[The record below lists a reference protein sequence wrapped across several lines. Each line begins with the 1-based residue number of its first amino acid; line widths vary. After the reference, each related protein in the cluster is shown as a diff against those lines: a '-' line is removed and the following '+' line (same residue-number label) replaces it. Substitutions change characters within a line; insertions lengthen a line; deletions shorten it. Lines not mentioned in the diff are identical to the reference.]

1 VHPGAVQQ
9 ELGRSPERPD
19 VTTGWAEETE
29 AHSISQSTEAA
40 LESKASRSVLASA
53 AVSSASVS
61 EARTHGTRRT
71 AALRDPVNITLD
83 GEPILAERGEPVAAA
98 LVAAGKLMI
107 ARSPKFHR
115 PRGPSCMRAA
125 CDGCL
130 ARVDETPNIMTCMVA
145 AEEGTAVVSQNR
157 LGPRETDFLRMTDW
171 FFPEGMNH
179 HELFAGI
186 PGVQNVM
193 QAFARRVAGL
203 GRLPAETEAPH
214 PAVRRRADV
223 VVVGAGP
230 SGMAVASQLARAGRT
245 VEVLDDQL
253 TPGGGIK
260 ALAPAEA
267 GAFDSIRAVFTDL
280 VKQER
285 IRLRSHTV
293 AGGIYGDDL
302 LVVGPTGA
310 EVLEAGALVLACGAH
325 DGALAFEGNDVP
337 GVMSARAAGFLLGC
351 GVLVGKKMVVVASPG
366 GGPFGA
372 SLARALPD
380 RVTVAA
386 GEPVRVRGSSHAKA
400 VIVRDA
406 SGKEKE
412 HTADAVLIDAPR
424 SPAYELAEQ
433 AGARVTHEP
442 RGYLVQTDAGRIR
455 DHIFAVG
462 EMTGTP
468 FAPAALEAE
477 ATRVAATILG

>member
-1 VHPGAVQQ
+1 MST
-9 ELGRSPERPD
+9 LPER
-19 VTTGWAEETE
+19 
-29 AHSISQSTEAA
+29 
-40 LESKASRSVLASA
+40 
-53 AVSSASVS
+53 
-61 EARTHGTRRT
+61 RTR
-71 AALRDPVNITLD
+71 ALRDPVTITLD

-115 PRGPSCMRAA
+115 PRGPACMRAA

-157 LGPRETDFLRMTDW
+157 LGPRETDLLRMTDW

-203 GRLPAETEAPH
+203 GRLPAEAEVPH
-214 PAVRRRADV
+214 RAARRRAGV

-230 SGMAVASQLARAGRT
+230 SGMAVASELARAGRS

-267 GAFDSIRAVFTDL
+267 SAFDGIRALFMDL
-280 VKQER
+280 VKQDR

-293 AGGIYGDDL
+293 AGGIYGEDL
-302 LVVGPTGA
+302 LVVGPDGA
-310 EVLEAGALVLACGAH
+310 EVLEAEALVLACGAH

-337 GVMSARAAGFLLGC
+337 GVMSARAAGLLHGL
-351 GVLVGKKMVVVASPG
+351 GVVVGKKMVVVTSPG

-380 RVTVAA
+380 RVTLTS
-386 GEPVRVRGSSHAKA
+386 GEPLRVRGSSHAKG
-400 VIVRDA
+400 VVVRDA
-406 SGKEKE
+406 AGKEHE
-412 HTADAVLIDAPR
+412 HAADAVLVDAPR

-433 AGARVTHEP
+433 AGARLTHEA
-442 RGYLVQTDAGRIR
+442 RGYVVTTDAGRIAAS
-455 DHIFAVG
+455 IFAVG

-468 FAPAALEAE
+468 FEASAITADAA
-477 ATRVAATILG
+477 RVAAAVLG

>member
-1 VHPGAVQQ
+1 
-9 ELGRSPERPD
+9 
-19 VTTGWAEETE
+19 
-29 AHSISQSTEAA
+29 
-40 LESKASRSVLASA
+40 
-53 AVSSASVS
+53 
-61 EARTHGTRRT
+61 
-71 AALRDPVNITLD
+71 
-83 GEPILAERGEPVAAA
+83 
-98 LVAAGKLMI
+98 
-107 ARSPKFHR
+107 
-115 PRGPSCMRAA
+115 MRAA

-145 AEEGTAVVSQNR
+145 AAEGTAVVSQNR
-157 LGPRETDFLRMTDW
+157 LGPRETDLLRMTDW

-203 GRLPAETEAPH
+203 GRLPAAAEVPH
-214 PAVRRRADV
+214 AAVRRRADV
-223 VVVGAGP
+223 LVVGAGP
-230 SGMAVASQLARAGRT
+230 SGMAVASELARAGRS

-267 GAFDSIRAVFTDL
+267 SAFDGIRALFMDL
-280 VKQER
+280 VKQGR

-293 AGGIYGDDL
+293 AGGIYGEDL
-302 LVVGPTGA
+302 LVVGPAGA
-310 EVLEAGALVLACGAH
+310 EVLEAEALVLACGAH

-337 GVMSARAAGFLLGC
+337 GVMSARAAGLLHGQ

-380 RVTVAA
+380 RVTLTS
-386 GEPVRVRGSSHAKA
+386 GEPLRVRGSSHAKG
-400 VIVRDA
+400 VVVRDA
-406 SGKEKE
+406 AGNE
-412 HTADAVLIDAPR
+412 HEHAADAVLVDAPR

-433 AGARVTHEP
+433 AGARLTHEP
-442 RGYLVQTDAGRIR
+442 RGYVVTTDGGRITAS
-455 DHIFAVG
+455 IFAVG

-468 FAPAALEAE
+468 FETAAISAD
-477 ATRVAATILG
+477 AARVAAAVLG